1 MHGQTDMMYNHDH
14 LFYRKGGTSASSSS
28 QCKAPDSTLI
38 GRQIEMRFKV
48 NKKIKWFSGEM
59 MNIRE
64 NMEFTFPVMVRE
76 TIFIYPDDKDIRYVD

>member
-38 GRQIEMRFKV
+38 GRQIEMRFK
-48 NKKIKWFSGEM
+48 KIKWFTGEINSYDEYSGKYGVY
-59 MNIRE
+59 
-64 NMEFTFPVMVRE
+64 FPCDGE